1 MLTEALPMK
10 DGGRLQEISKA
21 LFRRLFPCPD
31 DLESVFITCVFIGV
45 FFIVVLLHVAAL
57 RIWLICF

>member
-1 MLTEALPMK
+1 MK
-10 DGGRLQEISKA
+10 DRGRLQEISRA

-45 FFIVVLLHVAAL
+45 FSSWFF
-57 RIWLICF
+57 CF